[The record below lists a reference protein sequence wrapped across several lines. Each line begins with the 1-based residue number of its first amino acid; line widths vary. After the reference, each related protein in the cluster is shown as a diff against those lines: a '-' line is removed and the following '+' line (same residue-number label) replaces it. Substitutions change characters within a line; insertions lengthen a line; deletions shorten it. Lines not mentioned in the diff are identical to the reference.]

1 MYTGEPMAL
10 TGYINIC
17 LICKGFSYWFGMY
30 SSSIPSPVTM
40 YADWPFRAH
49 STLGL
54 STILGPSLFIIY
66 VNDLLYTLQGYPAAN
81 IEMYADDT
89 ILYTSD
95 LCPENACRV
104 NEEILNSLYNW
115 CLKNK
120 LTINF
125 KKTKHMMIFCNNKQ
139 EKDNANL
146 TIKIGT
152 EKIDNV
158 STYHYLGIDLDSTLS
173 YDKMLDCMYNKA
185 NRKLY
190 KTHTSLDN

>member
-17 LICKGFSYWFGMY
+17 MIFKGFSYWFRMY
-30 SSSIPSPVTM
+30 SSSTPSTVTR

-49 STLGL
+49 STLGF

-66 VNDLLYTLQGYPAAN
+66 VNDLLYTLQDYPAAN

-89 ILYTSD
+89 VLYTSD

-120 LTINF
+120 LTMNF

-158 STYHYLGIDLDSTLS
+158 STYQLS
-173 YDKMLDCMYNKA
+173 GY
-185 NRKLY
+185 R
-190 KTHTSLDN
+190 S